1 MKKEYRVKKHSEFDR
16 IIHGGHKIKTPH
28 YTIYVEKVP
37 NQSHA
42 RIGLAVS
49 KRNGNAVTRVRIK
62 RQVRAMVNRHF
73 DVNSRLNLIIVIR
86 PSYNALE
93 AQINEEELAKALDE
107 AKENAI
113 E

>member
-16 IIHGGHKIKTPH
+16 IIHAGHKTKTPH
-28 YTIYVEKVP
+28 YTIYVEHVP
-37 NQSHA
+37 DQSHA

-62 RQVRAMVNRHF
+62 RQVRAMVSRCF
-73 DVNSRLNLIIVIR
+73 DVTRRLNLIIVIR
-86 PSYNALE
+86 PNYDPLE
-93 AQINEEELAKALDE
+93 AKSNEEELVKALDE
-107 AKENAI
+107 LKDNAI

>member
-1 MKKEYRVKKHSEFDR
+1 MKREYRVKKHSEFDR
-16 IIHGGHKIKTPH
+16 IIHAGRKVKTAH
-28 YTIYVEKVP
+28 YTIYVETNP
-37 NQSHA
+37 DQGHA

-62 RQVRAMVNRHF
+62 RQVRAMVSRHF
-73 DVNSRLNLIIVIR
+73 DVSLRLNLIIVIR

-93 AQINEEELAKALDE
+93 AKSNEEELAKALDE
-107 AKENAI
+107 IKDNAI